1 MINKKNLSNSKG
13 FSFVELMV
21 VIALVGLL
29 SAIGLPS
36 LLRSLP
42 EKRLKN
48 AARSLY
54 ADLQKARLQAVK
66 ENAMAFMQFTPADG
80 SYVLY
85 VDEDGD
91 KSLDITVDRLVMQVG
106 LNDYGAVQYGCNA
119 TTLNNWRQS
128 PAAVG
133 VPDTTIPTSGV
144 TDNITFTN
152 LGVAN
157 TEDIYL
163 QDDNVQEVCYAVTV
177 SMLGSVKILRY
188 NGSSWE

>member
-1 MINKKNLSNSKG
+1 MIKKKLSNSKG

-36 LLRSLP
+36 LLRNLP

-54 ADLQKARLQAVK
+54 ADLQKAKLLAVK
-66 ENAMAFMQFTPADG
+66 ENKNVTVTFDTATKQYSFIDDDGNTVATTVSLADSG
-80 SYVLY
+80 S
-85 VDEDGD
+85 
-91 KSLDITVDRLVMQVG
+91 
-106 LNDYGAVQYGCNA
+106 VQYGCNA

-133 VPDTTIPTSGV
+133 IPDTTVPISGV
-144 TDNITFTN
+144 TDNIIFTN